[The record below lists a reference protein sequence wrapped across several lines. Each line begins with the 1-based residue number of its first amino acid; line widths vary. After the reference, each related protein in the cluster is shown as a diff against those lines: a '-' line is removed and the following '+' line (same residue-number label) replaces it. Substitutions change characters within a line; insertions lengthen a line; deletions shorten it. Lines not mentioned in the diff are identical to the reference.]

1 MTFSFDLLGV
11 SPMLDFFHHQQHQSD
26 REQVGGAAY
35 LGTHECKLDSFI
47 RSVEEVTPYRGWNID
62 EAVDAVIQY
71 WMRNEGHVRH
81 WQERLRDAGQEN
93 LLVGRLA
100 DVKALRIELE
110 ALVAQ

>member
-11 SPMLDFFHHQQHQSD
+11 SPMLDFFHHQQNQRN
-26 REQVGGAAY
+26 REQSGGAAY
-35 LGTHECKLDSFI
+35 VGTHECTLDSFI
-47 RSVEEVTPYRGWNID
+47 RSVEEVTPDRGWNID

-71 WMRNEGHVRH
+71 WMRNEQHVRH
-81 WQERLRDAGQEN
+81 WHDRLRDAGQEN

-110 ALVAQ
+110 ALVGN